1 MVSVVGLYLVVSVVG
16 LYLVVSVVD
25 GRPIPSG

>member
-16 LYLVVSVVD
+16 LYLVVSVVG